1 MMSICVPGG
10 PRRSGE
16 ATSSRT
22 VGFFLSSLVSFCV
35 PGVSLGSGGWRLQA
49 GGWRLE
55 AQGFRL
61 EAGSWTL
68 EAGGRGLEAEGRRPS
83 MSSFSQRDEKE
94 MLYELSWR
102 KLG

>member
-1 MMSICVPGG
+1 MEV
-10 PRRSGE
+10 
-16 ATSSRT
+16 
-22 VGFFLSSLVSFCV
+22 
-35 PGVSLGSGGWRLQA
+35 

-83 MSSFSQRDEKE
+83 MSSFSQREKE
-94 MLYELSWR
+94 KNPTHKKR
-102 KLG
+102 FR